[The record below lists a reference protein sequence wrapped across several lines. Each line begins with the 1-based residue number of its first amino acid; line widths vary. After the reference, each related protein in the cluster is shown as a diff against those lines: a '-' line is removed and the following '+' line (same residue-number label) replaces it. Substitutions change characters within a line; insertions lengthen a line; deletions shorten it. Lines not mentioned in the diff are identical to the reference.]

1 MPESARAWRLS
12 IVLREL
18 QFPAEKW
25 MIQTAADLY
34 GADVQTR
41 SELQKLPEGIYNHID
56 EVVTAVENRVRSFA
70 ATPST
75 TPTTQC
81 CGWRD

>member
-12 IVLREL
+12 VVLHEL

-41 SELQKLPEGIYNHID
+41 SELQTLPEVTYHGID
-56 EVVTAVENRVRSFA
+56 EVIAAVQNRVRSSA
-70 ATPST
+70 AAPST
-75 TPTTQC
+75 PKTQC
-81 CGWRD
+81 CVWRA